1 MSDDA
6 GRRPRQPGRSAS
18 AAIAEY
24 ERFFV
29 DALREAIDRIPRP
42 LTALNVACGSGD
54 ATLELY
60 PHLPPGTRL
69 IAVDDQR
76 DAINRFHKTL
86 KSAGRAP
93 IYIRKENL
101 ERLPFGDSAFDLVW
115 TSLATYRFPSKRLML
130 RQMLRVLRSP
140 GQLVVATPTRETV
153 VEMTR
158 IFAPWLAD
166 DSEPR
171 AMINDTTLASAD
183 EWQSEMSRT
192 GAQDVRLTNT
202 VHPIRIHT
210 PLENH
215 PVFMHH
221 LLPMWLSDDHP
232 EREAILRKL
241 NRALD
246 ARFELPLHVAV
257 VSGHK

>member
-6 GRRPRQPGRSAS
+6 GRRPRQPGRSTTAS
-18 AAIAEY
+18 IAEY
-24 ERFFV
+24 ERFFI
-29 DALREAIDRIPRP
+29 DAISQAIDRIPRP

-54 ATLELY
+54 ATLEIY

-86 KSAGRAP
+86 TSSGRTP

-101 ERLPFGDSAFDLVW
+101 ERLPFGDGAFDLVW
-115 TSLATYRFPSKRLML
+115 ASLAAHRFPSKRLML

-140 GQLVVATPTRETV
+140 GQLVVGTPTRETV
-153 VEMTR
+153 VEMTKL
-158 IFAPWLAD
+158 FAPWLTD

-171 AMINDTTLASAD
+171 AMINDAILASAD

-192 GAQDVRLTNT
+192 GVQDVRLSNT
-202 VHPIRIHT
+202 VHPIRIHP
-210 PLENH
+210 PLESH
-215 PVFMHH
+215 SVFVRY
-221 LLPMWLSDDHP
+221 LLPMWLNDSHP
-232 EREAILRKL
+232 ERQLILRKL

-246 ARFELPLHVAV
+246 APFEIPLHIAV